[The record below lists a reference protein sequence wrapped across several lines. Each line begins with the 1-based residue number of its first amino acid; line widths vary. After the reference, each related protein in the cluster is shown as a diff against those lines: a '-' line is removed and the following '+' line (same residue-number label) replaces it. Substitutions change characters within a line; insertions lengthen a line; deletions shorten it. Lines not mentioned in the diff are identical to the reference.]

1 MGTIIAAVLVF
12 GLLVIFHELGHFAIA
27 KAVGI
32 KVHEFAVGMGP
43 KLLSVKGKETSYSV
57 RALPIGGYV
66 KMEGE
71 DEASSDIRSFNNK
84 PLWARMSVI
93 LAGPLM
99 NFILAI
105 LLFMIIF
112 YSIGFPT
119 TQIGQVTPGLPAES
133 AGIIAGDRIVRIEDE
148 KIDSWDEIV
157 QIINGSKDKSLN
169 IELIDKDGKQKNIIV
184 KPVMNFE
191 TKQAVIGITPM
202 LKKSFGQAAKAS
214 IDRTSFVLTGML
226 DYIGNLFRGKAS
238 TEDVVGPVGII
249 HIVGEAAKIGIFNV
263 LHIAAVISIN
273 LGIVNLL
280 PIPALDGGRLIFLSF
295 EGLSG
300 KPLDPEKE
308 GFIHLVGFILLMA
321 LMVFIVYKDIIRFD
335 IF

>member
-1 MGTIIAAVLVF
+1 MGTIITAILVF
-12 GLLVIFHELGHFAIA
+12 GLLVIFHELGHFAVA

-43 KLLSVKGKETSYSV
+43 KIFGMKGRETSYSV
-57 RALPIGGYV
+57 RVLPIGGYV

-71 DEASSDIRSFNNK
+71 DEASSDVRSFSNK

-93 LAGPLM
+93 LAGPIM

-119 TQIGQVTPGLPAES
+119 TQIDQVTPGLPAEL
-133 AGIIAGDRIVRIEDE
+133 AGITAGDRVVRIENE
-148 KIDSWDEIV
+148 KINSWDEIV

-169 IELIDKDGKQKNIIV
+169 IELIDNTGNQKNIIV
-184 KPVMNFE
+184 KPVINVE
-191 TKQAVIGITPM
+191 TKQAIIGITPM
-202 LKKSFGQAAKAS
+202 LKKSFGLAAKAS

-226 DYIGNLFRGKAS
+226 DYLGNLFKGKAS
-238 TEDVVGPVGII
+238 AEDVVGPVGII

-300 KPLDPEKE
+300 KPLDSEKE
-308 GFIHLVGFILLMA
+308 GFIHLVGFVLLMM